1 MMESKSIIENSYS
14 NPLVNTHNTKEDNS
28 TGNIS
33 RKNSLNSNSLFDE
46 LNTEIKAYMENHSND
61 SFSNNSDSE
70 NKEEQDDIEYL
81 LDSKY
86 WKDNKPENQ
95 DEDFS
100 EKDENIPI
108 KKSAL
113 SLKNIDKFKKKN
125 ISFSTTDR
133 SNKQMT
139 QSNEED
145 EVRNDKIRLTSDTES
160 PLNSL
165 MNNESSEMEFKS
177 NKSSPY
183 KEEKEDEK
191 NQKNI
196 FFQSSD
202 NLYQKFDD
210 KNIFDQNFQKNNDI
224 YTFKDSNKDYISQG
238 FVYPYNQ
245 MNTFSKNNNPTFYSS
260 PFLAHQLFNQNSNLI
275 TSLNKRGMISMKN
288 DNDMEEIGKKENEF
302 NINGQNFYKLKN
314 IYGGNMNNKKM
325 SLSQKN
331 LIELPIISQNL
342 GQNMLNFPK
351 INQNFNFFQKSP
363 NMNLNNKQENEKDTT
378 LPELNKCI
386 NKKDSNCDDD
396 KKLKINK
403 NNNKYNLKGEK
414 QVLNLNDIASGKDQR
429 TTVMIRNIPIKY
441 SEKMLNDA
449 LEEFQKKYDCLNM
462 PYDYDKN
469 GNKGY
474 AFINFVNPLHILLF
488 YEKFNGKKWKYFESA
503 KICELNCA
511 HFQGINELQKH
522 TKNFKD
528 IKKNCYKE
536 NENVVVPSK
545 YLSILKTRFPKLT
558 YSENK
563 TKKLITIKSFD

>member
-95 DEDFS
+95 DVDFS

>member
-314 IYGGNMNNKKM
+314 IYGGNINNKKM

>member
-100 EKDENIPI
+100 EKDENFPI

>member
-1 MMESKSIIENSYS
+1 
-14 NPLVNTHNTKEDNS
+14 VNTHNTKEDNS

-33 RKNSLNSNSLFDE
+33 RKNSLNSNSFFDE

-133 SNKQMT
+133 SNKQTT

>member
-1 MMESKSIIENSYS
+1 
-14 NPLVNTHNTKEDNS
+14 VNTHNTKEDNS